1 MLGGEPMGGIV
12 SFVSLGLGD
21 PALRS
26 ARAQERLAAADVVL
40 RDEDA
45 APVERLLE
53 LAREGK
59 RVVRAVEG
67 DALSS
72 FAVMREVLAV
82 AAAAV
87 PYEVVPGVGAR
98 AAAAAFAGVMGK
110 ATRVR
115 ATEVAQAIEGE
126 PGAAVV
132 TLIAAAGEPGQQVVV
147 TTAGEAVA
155 EARALGAQWLVVV
168 LAAPSERLRWFER
181 RPLFGKRVLVTRAEG
196 QASST
201 AALLRDAGAEP
212 VVVPTIVIGPP
223 SEPEPLARA
232 VRELRAGAYAWA
244 AFTSANGVE
253 RTWDAIVAAGG
264 DARAFGAARLAAIGP
279 ATAAA
284 LERHGLRPE
293 VVAREFKGEGLAE
306 DMLAAMGASRG
317 RVLLARAAR
326 ARQVLPE
333 ALTAAG
339 WAVDVVAAYETRPP
353 GPEAVQ
359 GLVAQLGSGSL
370 DAVTFTSSSTVENLC
385 DLLGERA
392 AGLLQRPRLASIG
405 PVTTETAR
413 GRGLR
418 VDVTASRYTVP
429 GLIQA
434 LEASYA

>member
-1 MLGGEPMGGIV
+1 MC
-12 SFVSLGLGD
+12 
-21 PALRS
+21 
-26 ARAQERLAAADVVL
+26 ARR
-40 RDEDA
+40 
-45 APVERLLE
+45 
-53 LAREGK
+53 
-59 RVVRAVEG
+59 
-67 DALSS
+67 
-72 FAVMREVLAV
+72 
-82 AAAAV
+82 
-87 PYEVVPGVGAR
+87 
-98 AAAAAFAGVMGK
+98 
-110 ATRVR
+110 
-115 ATEVAQAIEGE
+115 EVAQAVEGE

-132 TLIAAAGEPGQQVVV
+132 TLIAAAGEPGQRVVV
-147 TTAGEAVA
+147 TTAGEAWRRR
-155 EARALGAQWLVVV
+155 RALGAQWLVVV
-168 LAAPSERLRWFER
+168 LGRPRRAAALVRAPAALR
-181 RPLFGKRVLVTRAEG
+181 
-196 QASST
+196 QAGARDAGRGAAGRSST
-201 AALLRDAGAEP
+201 AALLREAGAEP

-223 SEPEPLARA
+223 AEPEPLARA

-293 VVAREFKGEGLAE
+293 VVAREFTGEGLAE

-326 ARQVLPE
+326 AREVLPE

-359 GLVAQLGSGSL
+359 GLVAQLGAGSL

-392 AGLLQRPRLASIG
+392 AGLLAAPAPGQHRPGDHRDR
-405 PVTTETAR
+405 AR
-413 GRGLR
+413 PGAAGGRDGR
-418 VDVTASRYTVP
+418 PSTRSP
-429 GLIQA
+429 G
-434 LEASYA
+434 